1 MHTISPSFIR
11 EILSAA
17 ATDGVLSLAGGLPR
31 EDLFPT
37 TAFADAVATAVAR
50 EGHRILQYAETPGDL
65 RLREW
70 IARRMTSTHGMPTS
84 AEQVMITTGSQQA
97 LDLVAKLFS
106 DRPVAVENPGYLG
119 AAMAFA
125 ANRVETVPVDR
136 IGDALDRIDTAAL
149 VRAIDGGAAV
159 FYGMSRF
166 QNPTGASW
174 SAEGRRQLVEL
185 LETRG
190 VWFVEDDPY
199 GELRFD
205 ADAEADA
212 DADAA
217 DADAAT
223 SARIDRGLHT
233 PVAADAP
240 DRTIYCG
247 SFSKSVAPSLRL
259 GFVRAPV
266 EIVRELGRLKQAADL
281 HSSGIL
287 QAALVTMLTSG
298 PFDLDQHLRRVRA
311 AYRVQRDALHRAVA
325 THLPDATVGVEPA
338 GGMFLWIDLPES
350 TSALFERAIARGVA
364 FVPGVHFRADG
375 GDTGMRLNF
384 SCLDPAQIET
394 AVARIAAAREDAAP

>member
-50 EGHRILQYAETPGDL
+50 EGHRILQYAETSGDL

-70 IARRMTSTHGMPTS
+70 IARRMTSTHRVPTS
-84 AEQVMITTGSQQA
+84 TEQVMITTGSQQA

-136 IGDALDRIDTAAL
+136 IGDALDQLDTAAL
-149 VRAIDGGAAV
+149 VRATDGGAAV

-185 LETRG
+185 LETRD

-199 GELRFD
+199 GELCF
-205 ADAEADA
+205 
-212 DADAA
+212 

-223 SARIDRGLHT
+223 SARTDRGLRT
-233 PVAADAP
+233 PVAADSP

-266 EIVRELGRLKQAADL
+266 EMVRELGRLKQAADL

-287 QAALVTMLTSG
+287 QAALVTMLTG
-298 PFDLDQHLRRVRA
+298 GQFDLDQHLRRVRA

-350 TSALFERAIARGVA
+350 TSALFERAIGRGVA